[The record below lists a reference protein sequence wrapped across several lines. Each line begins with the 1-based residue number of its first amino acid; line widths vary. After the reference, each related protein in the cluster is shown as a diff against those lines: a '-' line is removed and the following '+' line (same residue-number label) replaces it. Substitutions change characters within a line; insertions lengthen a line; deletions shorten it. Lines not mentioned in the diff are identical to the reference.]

1 MLLHVYLSCHTIRKT
16 TVDIAGYS
24 VVTPILVEC
33 DKPTI
38 VFCSCSL
45 GASRKLKIP
54 RWNCKEQQPI
64 VYMPTVMSE
73 QYFSR
78 VLIGQPLADQQSAIH
93 LRAAKARKWP
103 PLLFLGRNLFR
114 KNEEASCIEERKKLN
129 NLWLKNIQRHVIYLF
144 KHICR
149 KAKTGIVIW

>member
-24 VVTPILVEC
+24 VVTPILVAC

-54 RWNCKEQQPI
+54 RWNCKEQ
-64 VYMPTVMSE
+64 
-73 QYFSR
+73 
-78 VLIGQPLADQQSAIH
+78 
-93 LRAAKARKWP
+93 
-103 PLLFLGRNLFR
+103 
-114 KNEEASCIEERKKLN
+114 
-129 NLWLKNIQRHVIYLF
+129 
-144 KHICR
+144 
-149 KAKTGIVIW
+149 